1 MKGPGILLLL
11 AIFSACD
18 QKGVDNGFISPDSVD
33 SDKKVGVFRGKYNDV
48 RGIEHTNAGKFIKGV
63 NYTLV
68 DFVFQV
74 TCVNVRKYR
83 AWYLNVLL
91 EVLMNRQSLAYRKC
105 RSNFL
110 E

>member
-18 QKGVDNGFISPDSVD
+18 QKGVDNDFISPDSVD
-33 SDKKVGVFRGKYNDV
+33 SDKKAAVYDDV